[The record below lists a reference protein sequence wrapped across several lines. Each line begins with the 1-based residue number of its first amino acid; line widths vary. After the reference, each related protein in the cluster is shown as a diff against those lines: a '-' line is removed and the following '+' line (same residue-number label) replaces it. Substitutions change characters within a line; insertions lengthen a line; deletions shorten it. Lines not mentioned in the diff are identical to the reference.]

1 MKAHAGFTADAGEP
15 IPLPQSFFSEVLPL
29 IDSLEELKVT
39 LHIFWLRGRS
49 APRRPGALLSELLVD
64 ERLLEALQSPDR
76 SGPAALRFGLEL
88 AVARGTLLHVTLHR
102 GPETEEWYL
111 LNDPE
116 GRTIVERLRA
126 GDLSGVPRM
135 DGRTPTQLQAER
147 PNVFVLYEQNIG
159 ALTPLIAEELRYA
172 ERTYPA
178 DWIEDAVRI
187 AVEQNVRRW
196 RYVRAI
202 LERWSLEGRDDAT
215 AAPSDR
221 EDRYSYIR
229 GKYGEFIEH

>member
-1 MKAHAGFTADAGEP
+1 MKAHAGFIADSGEP
-15 IPLPQSFFSEVLPL
+15 VALPRSFFSEVLPL

-39 LHIFWLRGRS
+39 LHLFCLRGRMD
-49 APRRPGALLSELLVD
+49 AGRPGALMSELLAD
-64 ERLLEALQSPDR
+64 DRLLLGLESADR
-76 SGPAALRFGLEL
+76 SGSAALRLGLEL
-88 AVARGTLLHVTLHR
+88 AVARGTLLHVTLRR
-102 GPETEEWYL
+102 GADTEEWYFV
-111 LNDPE
+111 NDAE
-116 GRTIVERLRA
+116 GRTIADRLRA
-126 GDLSGVPRM
+126 GDLSDLPRM
-135 DGRTPTQLQAER
+135 AGRDPAHVQVER

-159 ALTPLIAEELRYA
+159 SLTPLIAEELRYA

-178 DWIEDAVRI
+178 DWIEDAFRI

-202 LERWSLEGRDDAT
+202 LDRWSLEGRDDVA

-221 EDRYSYIR
+221 DDGYRYIR

>member
-1 MKAHAGFTADAGEP
+1 MKAHAGFTVEADEP
-15 IPLPQSFFSEVLPL
+15 TPLPQSFFSEVLPL

-39 LHIFWLRGRS
+39 LHIFWLRGRRG
-49 APRRPGALLSELLVD
+49 PGRPGALLSELVAD
-64 ERLLEALQSPDR
+64 DRLLGGLESVEH
-76 SGPAALRFGLEL
+76 SGRAALRLGLEL
-88 AVARGTLLHVTLHR
+88 AVARGTLLHVSLRR
-102 GPETEEWYL
+102 GAETEEWYF
-111 LNDPE
+111 LNDAE
-116 GRTIVERLRA
+116 GRTLVERLRA
-126 GDLSGVPRM
+126 GDLSGIPHM
-135 DGRTPTQLQAER
+135 DGRESTHLQIER

-172 ERTYPA
+172 ERTYPV
-178 DWIEDAVRI
+178 DWIEDAFRI

-215 AAPSDR
+215 VESADR